1 MDDAG
6 LYLSQRGGAAVRAL
20 GRVLLSAA
28 PKLMK
33 LLGVVGTVAM
43 FMVGG
48 GILTHGLP
56 FAHDLIHHAA
66 EAAGPLLGAI
76 VPTVLDALTGVL
88 AGALALVVVTVGSK
102 MASLFKKAA

>member
-1 MDDAG
+1 
-6 LYLSQRGGAAVRAL
+6 VRAL

-33 LLGVVGTVAM
+33 LLSVVGTAAM

-56 FAHDLIHHAA
+56 GAHDIIHHAA
-66 EAAGPLLGAI
+66 EAVGTVPAIGPVLAFITPSL
-76 VPTVLDALTGVL
+76 LDAIAGIA
-88 AGALALVVVTVGSK
+88 AGALALAVVSAAGK
-102 MASLFKKAA
+102 LLGKFKKTSPG